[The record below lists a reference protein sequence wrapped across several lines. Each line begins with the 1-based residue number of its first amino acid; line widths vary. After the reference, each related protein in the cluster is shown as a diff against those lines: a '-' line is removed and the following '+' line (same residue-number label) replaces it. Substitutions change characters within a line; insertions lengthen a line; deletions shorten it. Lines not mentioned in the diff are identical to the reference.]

1 MYIKL
6 VKVKNL
12 QIFECRIL
20 QNKRQINA
28 LFVILKVVLRLDI
41 AKVLEKGYFVYR
53 GGIYMKVTYR
63 EDSKMNHYE
72 MQLVVHP
79 KKITSETV

>member
-1 MYIKL
+1 M
-6 VKVKNL
+6 
-12 QIFECRIL
+12 
-20 QNKRQINA
+20 
-28 LFVILKVVLRLDI
+28 RLDI

-79 KKITSETV
+79 KNRRLAKLLAKQFKKRLEKLKFWMNIEINILYHY